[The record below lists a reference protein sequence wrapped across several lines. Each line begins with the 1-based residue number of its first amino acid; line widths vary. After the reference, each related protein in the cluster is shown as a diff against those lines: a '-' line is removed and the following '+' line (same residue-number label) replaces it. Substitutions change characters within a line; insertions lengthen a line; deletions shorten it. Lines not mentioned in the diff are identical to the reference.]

1 MKKKIL
7 KIIGIVI
14 LVVIGLAISLP
25 FLLEDKIANV
35 VKSKVNQNLNAT
47 LDFEAADLSLIRSF
61 PNAYINLKGVS
72 LINKAP
78 FEGDTLFAAGAIAL
92 DMSLMELF
100 KSDDDPISIEKI
112 TLDDG
117 KLYIKVNADQKTNYD
132 IALNDKETP
141 SETIEDEESSFI
153 LNLKE
158 YAITNTTIAYDDFS
172 SGMHL
177 ILSEVNHS
185 GSGDLSLEASKLQTK
200 TDALVSFEMDST
212 KYLNKN
218 KIALDAL
225 IGIDLTESR
234 YSFLD
239 NKALVNQLPLV
250 FDGFIKVNEDNQEVD
265 ISFKTPSSDF
275 KNFLAVIPEAYASNL
290 DGVTTTGNFEIE
302 GMFKGIVDNDHIPT
316 FRIMINSD
324 NASFKYPDLS
334 KMVRNVFID
343 AEIKNETGITEDTY
357 VLIDRLSFQID
368 EDVFNL
374 KSQIKDLL
382 GNTKVNLDANGKI
395 NLANISRVYPMPEDY
410 GLTGILTADVSTAFD
425 MESLENHQYQ
435 NTKTKGTAS
444 LTRFH
449 YESVA
454 LKHPVDIQEAALT
467 FNPKT
472 VTLDTFKGKTGET
485 DFSATGMLTNLLGYI
500 FNNENLEGRFNLH
513 ADKFSVDDFMV
524 SETAELEE
532 AETSNENTEKIKIPT
547 FLDATIY
554 ASANSVQYDNL
565 NLKNVRGRLLI
576 KDQTARLENL
586 QSDLFNGKLVMNG
599 AVSTKEDTPTFN
611 MDLDIDSFQISE
623 SFQALELFKVLAPVA
638 QALKG
643 KLNSDIKL
651 SGNLKDDMTPNL
663 ASLSG
668 NLLGQLFSAKV
679 ETENSPALTA
689 LANQFDFINLDA
701 IDLESLKGVLSF
713 SNGEVTTKPMKF
725 NYNDIAI
732 NLSGSHSFNKKMH
745 YEATLNVPTK
755 YLGAKVN
762 QLIARINV
770 DSLKGMTLPVTANIS
785 GNYKNPKVT
794 SDFTAGVSKMTKQ
807 LIEIQ
812 KQKLLDSGKD
822 KAKDALANLLGKT
835 SNTDANSNT
844 SSDENVKETL
854 GGLLENAKNDSVTS
868 KPTTNNDGIKKVAK
882 NVLGGLLGK
891 KKKDATQQN

>member
-1 MKKKIL
+1 M
-7 KIIGIVI
+7 
-14 LVVIGLAISLP
+14 
-25 FLLEDKIANV
+25 
-35 VKSKVNQNLNAT
+35 Q
-47 LDFEAADLSLIRSF
+47 
-61 PNAYINLKGVS
+61 
-72 LINKAP
+72 
-78 FEGDTLFAAGAIAL
+78 
-92 DMSLMELF
+92 
-100 KSDDDPISIEKI
+100 
-112 TLDDG
+112 
-117 KLYIKVNADQKTNYD
+117 
-132 IALNDKETP
+132 
-141 SETIEDEESSFI
+141 
-153 LNLKE
+153 
-158 YAITNTTIAYDDFS
+158 
-172 SGMHL
+172 
-177 ILSEVNHS
+177 
-185 GSGDLSLEASKLQTK
+185 
-200 TDALVSFEMDST
+200 
-212 KYLNKN
+212 
-218 KIALDAL
+218 
-225 IGIDLTESR
+225 
-234 YSFLD
+234 
-239 NKALVNQLPLV
+239 
-250 FDGFIKVNEDNQEVD
+250 
-265 ISFKTPSSDF
+265 
-275 KNFLAVIPEAYASNL
+275 
-290 DGVTTTGNFEIE
+290 
-302 GMFKGIVDNDHIPT
+302 
-316 FRIMINSD
+316 
-324 NASFKYPDLS
+324 
-334 KMVRNVFID
+334 
-343 AEIKNETGITEDTY
+343 
-357 VLIDRLSFQID
+357 
-368 EDVFNL
+368 
-374 KSQIKDLL
+374 
-382 GNTKVNLDANGKI
+382 
-395 NLANISRVYPMPEDY
+395 
-410 GLTGILTADVSTAFD
+410 
-425 MESLENHQYQ
+425 
-435 NTKTKGTAS
+435 
-444 LTRFH
+444 
-449 YESVA
+449 
-454 LKHPVDIQEAALT
+454 
-467 FNPKT
+467 
-472 VTLDTFKGKTGET
+472 
-485 DFSATGMLTNLLGYI
+485 
-500 FNNENLEGRFNLH
+500 
-513 ADKFSVDDFMV
+513 
-524 SETAELEE
+524 
-532 AETSNENTEKIKIPT
+532 
-547 FLDATIY
+547 
-554 ASANSVQYDNL
+554 
-565 NLKNVRGRLLI
+565 
-576 KDQTARLENL
+576 ARLENL
-586 QSDLFNGKLVMNG
+586 QSDLLNGKLVMNG